1 MKFGEQN
8 YQNWLG
14 KWHVHFRRWHL
25 NIQIYPLFWTIFNPW
40 TPAFVFC
47 LWMFIA
53 DACGCPRCIMSR
65 ARLPD
70 QQRQHPLYLFVRPR
84 QCDILPEHLGSL
96 SVCHHSRL
104 WRMQDACEV
113 SSAFANGHIVACRC
127 LYFPMIRPFLINA
140 CSHATSAGL
149 TAWKSRC
156 LQRGR
161 QCRRHQVA
169 RIRQNRSRN
178 RRRRWLKM
186 NKLISMSG
194 REGKIL
200 GNSTVLCLGARCFCE
215 CVWWMFKKE
224 MPYYRD

>member
-1 MKFGEQN
+1 MNKN

-25 NIQIYPLFWTIFNPW
+25 NIQICKVGCFWAIILDHFQPLNSCICFLPVN
-40 TPAFVFC
+40 AHSC
-47 LWMFIA
+47 IA

-84 QCDILPEHLGSL
+84 QCGILPEHLGSL

-127 LYFPMIRPFLINA
+127 LYLPMIMPFLINA

-178 RRRRWLKM
+178 RRRR
-186 NKLISMSG
+186 
-194 REGKIL
+194 
-200 GNSTVLCLGARCFCE
+200 
-215 CVWWMFKKE
+215 
-224 MPYYRD
+224 